1 MSRSVSFLRRI
12 NFSKPLGHAALWI
25 ESADLYE
32 DENRIYAFLTFSSGV
47 NPTIEKCK
55 IRITPFDKDKFGMDS
70 FGVRILNLNLKG
82 NQKKEHPDP
91 LILPKGTYGFNFS
104 ILSYGTK
111 KVEKEV
117 PPVVAAAPSPAKPEE
132 AEAKEAP
139 IESASPVIAEPSSP
153 SIEEA
158 PKEEIQE
165 TPQPRKENPEDPRNP
180 NKVSLVKEIPFLAI
194 LLLVVMGVIIGYWL
208 FVSGQYGRN
217 FR

>member
-12 NFSKPLGHAALWI
+12 TFTKPMGHAALWI

-32 DENRIYAFLTFSSGV
+32 DENRIYAFLTFSSGT

-70 FGVRILNLNLKG
+70 FGVRVLNLSLKG

-111 KVEKEV
+111 KIEKEV
-117 PPVVAAAPSPAKPEE
+117 PPVVPAPPSPVKHEE

-139 IESASPVIAEPSSP
+139 IESVAPTIAEPSSP

-158 PKEEIQE
+158 PKEEIQG
-165 TPQPRKENPEDPRNP
+165 TQQPRKEYPEDPRNP

-208 FVSGQYGRN
+208 FVSGQYGRS